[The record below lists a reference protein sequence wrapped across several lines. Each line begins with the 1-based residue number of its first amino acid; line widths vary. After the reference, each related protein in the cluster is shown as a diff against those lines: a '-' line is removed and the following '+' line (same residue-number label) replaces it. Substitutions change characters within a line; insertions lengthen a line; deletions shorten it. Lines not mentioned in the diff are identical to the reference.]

1 MHDIPSPQQGSSP
14 DALMAEKSVCRHA
27 LLQKLLKDLEPPL
40 AHAVAGTLR
49 SSIDFYHAEKESYAG
64 TGNMRLGGMA
74 DLPEDIPWPTVA
86 ITEEA
91 LRECEDLWEE
101 DESGQETA
109 VYPWDD
115 AAQVYHYPMEFLAQI
130 DCHALSGLQ
139 DYLPRDGMLFFFL
152 DCGSSMLASCGRVIY
167 VADKTSLRS
176 GKRFAGIRFNDI
188 STLGDKLSF
197 RLEAKASV
205 TAPSFY
211 ALGENPHIEAA
222 LGRRLDEAQKAALAD
237 GSYEKP
243 LSTLYFPEYYA
254 WQLRAMD
261 TIDFLPDYQG
271 IARINGCGFSQHELP
286 ELQAANALGGDVED
300 YLVLFKVCLDG
311 QFHWGY
317 ETLNIIIHRDDLAAL
332 RFDRIYMACD
342 Y

>member
-1 MHDIPSPQQGSSP
+1 MHDIPQHDSG
-14 DALMAEKSVCRHA
+14 RRA
-27 LLQKLLKDLEPPL
+27 LLAEHSAQRETLLRKLLAELEPTL

-49 SSIDFYHAEKESYAG
+49 SSVDFYHAEKESYAT
-64 TGNMRLGGMA
+64 TGSMRLGGMA
-74 DLPEDIPWPTVA
+74 DLPENIPWPTVA

-91 LRECEDLWEE
+91 LLACEDLWEQ

-130 DCHALSGLQ
+130 DCQALSGLQ

-152 DCGSSMLASCGRVIY
+152 DCGSSVLASRGKVIY
-167 VADKTSLRS
+167 VADKASLRS

-188 STLGDKLSF
+188 YTLGDKPAF
-197 RLEAKASV
+197 RLEARASV
-205 TAPSFY
+205 TSPSFY
-211 ALGENPHIEAA
+211 AIGQNPHLEIA

-237 GSYEKP
+237 DRYEEA
-243 LSTLYFPEYYA
+243 LSSLAFPEYPA
-254 WQLRAMD
+254 WELQKKEA
-261 TIDFLPDYQG
+261 IDFLPDYQG

-286 ELQAANALGGDVED
+286 ELQAAQALGGDVED
-300 YLVLFKVCLDG
+300 YLVLLQVRLEG
-311 QFHWGY
+311 QFQWGDG
-317 ETLNIIIHRDDLAAL
+317 TLNIIIHREDLAAL
-332 RFDRIYMACD
+332 RFERIFMVCD

>member
-1 MHDIPSPQQGSSP
+1 MHDHLSSQN
-14 DALMAEKSVCRHA
+14 DSGRDTLMAEHSAQRQA
-27 LLQKLLKDLEPPL
+27 LQQKLLKNLEPHL

-49 SSIDFYHAEKESYAG
+49 SSVDFYHCAKETYAV

-86 ITEEA
+86 VTEEE
-91 LRECEDLWEE
+91 LRECDDLWEE

-109 VYPWDD
+109 VFPWDD
-115 AAQVYHYPMEFLAQI
+115 AAQVYHYPMEFIAQI

-152 DCGSSMLASCGRVIY
+152 DCGSSVLTSRGRVIY
-167 VADKTSLRS
+167 VADKTTLRS
-176 GKRFAGIRFNDI
+176 GTRFAGIRFNDI
-188 STLGDKLSF
+188 CTLGEKLSF
-197 RLEAKASV
+197 SLEAKASV

-211 ALGENPHIEAA
+211 ALGQNPHLEAA
-222 LGRRLDEAQKAALAD
+222 LGRRLDEAQRAALDD
-237 GSYEKP
+237 GSYDDP
-243 LSTLYFPEYYA
+243 LSTLSFPEYYA
-254 WQLRAMD
+254 WQLRKMD
-261 TIDFLPDYQG
+261 DTDFLPDYQG

-286 ELQAANALGGDVED
+286 ELQAASALGGDVED
-300 YLVLFKVCLDG
+300 YLVLFQVDLTG
-311 QFHWGY
+311 QFQW
-317 ETLNIIIHRDDLAAL
+317 ESEMLNIIIHRDDLAAL